1 VRGQYFVSNL
11 EWNRDSVTM
20 RKIFSI
26 PSRIVYGREIAGRTD
41 IAKVWFALRT
51 MKTLSIIALDL
62 FLCSVV
68 NAQSN
73 QNADR
78 AFHGVVDSSATH
90 SLPLGKPPVVN
101 PPAACKPGDEYFDA
115 ASQNRYSCTATNT
128 WTQQVTA
135 AVAGTPDPVVF
146 DHSGNFVED
155 SANFVWDSTNH
166 RLGLGNPSPA
176 DTLDLLGGKIR
187 LNSGTKGAE
196 AFNLSG
202 RIGVGIPVPY
212 FTPTTANSVIAFDV
226 YPKGTPSNFSANT
239 GVTWFDLC
247 STDVNLFGSNYEC
260 LRMGKFASGD
270 AHISSAKGGSGVVR
284 NLDLQI
290 NGGRVGIGTT
300 SPAALLSVGSTSPF
314 QVNSNGNIVKLN
326 NVQTNFPSANVAG
339 YLTNDGSGNFYYTP
353 INASNSPSA
362 PLPVAPAI
370 GTIVRISDG
379 AALSDCT
386 PGSGTIARSCRWNG
400 SAWVFSPVGAYV
412 LSSQPG
418 IIPANATT
426 FAAPGISTVA
436 SSEERRQ
443 YVVAKACQI
452 SNMYM
457 NLGEDQPATGDL
469 VVTLRVGRDH
479 VPPVD
484 TSVTAIVQA
493 GTRAGTIISDT
504 AHTVDLAAG
513 DLVSIKLV
521 NAAPTAGDLLTVNF
535 SCDY

>member
-1 VRGQYFVSNL
+1 VK
-11 EWNRDSVTM
+11 RDLPGEL
-20 RKIFSI
+20 IF
-26 PSRIVYGREIAGRTD
+26 R
-41 IAKVWFALRT
+41 WFALQA
-51 MKTLSIIALDL
+51 MKTLSIFALAL
-62 FLCSVV
+62 FLPAVV
-68 NAQSN
+68 TAQSN
-73 QNADR
+73 QNADGAIR
-78 AFHGVVDSSATH
+78 GVVDSSATTR
-90 SLPLGKPPVVN
+90 SLPVGKPPIAN
-101 PPAACKPGDEYFDA
+101 LPATCSSGDEYFDA
-115 ASQNRYSCTATNT
+115 ASQNKYSCTATNT
-128 WTQQVTA
+128 WTQQFTA
-135 AVAGTPDPVVF
+135 ALVGTTNPVVF
-146 DHSGNFVED
+146 DHSGNFTED
-155 SANFVWDSTNH
+155 STNFVWDSTNH

-187 LNSGTKGAE
+187 LNSGATPAE

-270 AHISSAKGGSGVVR
+270 AHISSAKGGSGLVR

-300 SPAALLSVGSTSPF
+300 SPAALLSVGSVSQF

-326 NVQTNFPSANVAG
+326 NVQTNFPSANAAG

-353 INASNSPSA
+353 INTSTSA
-362 PLPVAPAI
+362 AATLPVVPVV
-370 GTIVRISDG
+370 GTIVRIPDG
-379 AALSDCT
+379 GAISDCA
-386 PGSGTIARSCRWNG
+386 PGSGTIARSCQWNG

-418 IIPANATT
+418 TIPANSTS

-436 SSEERRQ
+436 LSEERRQ

-452 SNMYM
+452 SSMYM
-457 NLGEDQPATGDL
+457 NLGEDQPATGNL
-469 VVTLRVGRDH
+469 VVTLRIGRDH
-479 VPPVD
+479 VSPAD
-484 TSVTAIVQA
+484 TSVTATVQA
-493 GTRAGTIISDT
+493 GTTAGTIVSDT
-504 AHTVDLAAG
+504 THTVDLAAG
-513 DLVSIKLV
+513 DLVSIKLS
-521 NAAPTAGDLLTVNF
+521 NAAPTAGNLLTVNF